1 MAPFWNDR
9 FDFMGRGRP
18 PVHSR
23 EALLDLGNYLFQR
36 HGYHGTSLSMILEAC
51 DVSRGS
57 FYNYFG
63 GKETFAIEV
72 IEHYQALE
80 MDLWREEFARMQ
92 GSHAERFRAMMLRMI
107 EDFSDESERIGC
119 LLANLSGEMALAST
133 AFRLA
138 IRNAIQRVIDAI
150 HDDMLICQQEG
161 SVRTDLDAG
170 TLARLIWDYWQG
182 ALLRMKVEDCRTP
195 LYETVDLLWQHIL
208 PAPVPSDRPEYHSRE
223 VMHSETL

>member
-1 MAPFWNDR
+1 MA
-9 FDFMGRGRP
+9 RGRP

-36 HGYHGTSLSMILEAC
+36 HGYHGTSLSMILDAC

-63 GKETFAIEV
+63 GKESFAIEV

-80 MDLWREEFARMQ
+80 MDLWREEFSRIQ
-92 GSHAERFRAMMLRMI
+92 GSHADKLRTMMLRLI

-119 LLANLSGEMALAST
+119 LLANLSGEMALASP
-133 AFRLA
+133 AFRHA

-150 HDDMLICQQEG
+150 RDDMLTCQQEG
-161 SVRTDLDAG
+161 SVRTDLSASA
-170 TLARLIWDYWQG
+170 LAHLIWDYWQG
-182 ALLRMKVEDCRTP
+182 ALLRMKVEDTRKP
-195 LYETVDLLWQHIL
+195 LYDAVDMLWQQIL
-208 PAPVPSDRPEYHSRE
+208 PAPKHNDRPEHHSRE
-223 VMHSETL
+223 VLHSETH